1 MQPRLKSEA
10 LGDLRVLDLCGNIA
24 AGYCGK
30 LFADHGADVVLAEPP
45 DGFATRRLPP
55 LIPGVDPPEASG
67 MHAYLST
74 NKRSVILRNRSQL
87 QKLAA
92 GASLVMDDCVGADRL
107 LDIDLLS
114 EVAPNTT
121 LLSISWFGQSGPYR
135 DHAGSDGVCL
145 ALSSQLDWLGKAG
158 EAPLIPGGY
167 HAQMVAGLTAFVAA
181 MGQVLAAEL
190 GNAKGVRQV
199 ELSILESSICL
210 TEIEAVRFHCG
221 LPTRTRTGVNRFR
234 TTYPLGIY
242 PCQDGWLGVTVL
254 TPSQWEAFC
263 RLIGLEYLTRDARY
277 RQSEARFEDADHLDK
292 LIADAVKGS
301 SARELVRRGQDTRV
315 PLSIVPTMEQLFGVD
330 QYIARKVFADVVHPD
345 LGEFPMPV
353 TPFRLYGSPAR
364 TGGHVARL
372 GEHTRSVLEPG
383 GVAG

>member
-1 MQPRLKSEA
+1 
-10 LGDLRVLDLCGNIA
+10 
-24 AGYCGK
+24 
-30 LFADHGADVVLAEPP
+30 
-45 DGFATRRLPP
+45 
-55 LIPGVDPPEASG
+55 

-74 NKRSVILRNRSQL
+74 NKRSVIVRNRAQV

-92 GASLVMDDCVGADRL
+92 GAALVMDDRVGEDRL
-107 LDIDLLS
+107 LDVDVLS
-114 EVAPNTT
+114 EIAPNSV
-121 LLSISWFGQSGPYR
+121 LLSITWFGQSGPYR

-145 ALSSQLDWLGKAG
+145 ALSSQLDWLGNAG

-167 HAQMVAGLTAFVAA
+167 HAQMVAGLMAFVAA

-199 ELSILESSICL
+199 DLSILESSICL

-221 LPTRTRTGVNRFR
+221 LPPRTRRGVNRFR

-254 TPSQWEAFC
+254 TPSQWEGFC
-263 RLIGLEYLTRDARY
+263 RLIGLEYLTRKERY
-277 RQSEARFEDADHLDK
+277 WQSEARFEDADQLDK
-292 LIADAVKGS
+292 LIADAVKDS
-301 SARELVRRGQDTRV
+301 SAQDLVRRGQETRV
-315 PLSIVPTMEQLFGVD
+315 PLSIVPTMEQLFGID
-330 QYIARKVFADVVHPD
+330 QYIAREVFADVVHPD

-364 TGGHVARL
+364 AGGHVARL
-372 GEHTRSVLEPG
+372 GEHSRSESAPA